1 MVIGMSGVG
10 RPHSKKKTKKQ
21 KNIQTNKCARDG
33 VFCLILVKHDVYVLL
48 HCPVIGEISAAD
60 IGQSDERI
68 ML

>member
-10 RPHSKKKTKKQ
+10 RPLSKKTKKQ
-21 KNIQTNKCARDG
+21 KKNVQTNKCARDC
-33 VFCLILVKHDVYVLL
+33 VFCPILVKHDVYVLL